1 MPYVPGPSAGTA
13 GVSLSGGSSSLFR
26 SSFALSVALASLTPV
41 LNLDGT
47 GKPLTFRSALAG
59 PFGPQWAVSDGAEL
73 VKLVSSTR
81 TLCPVHSCTSSPTY
95 FNRVVK
101 EKWSPLSLLT
111 PGPLRS
117 LANDVLRRVRGTAG
131 GDRLPSSC
139 PPSTNT
145 ASLTAFNCILNAVV
159 SENAVFGSL
168 DLVDFY
174 LGTPLLSPQFIKIF
188 VDSYPPEVLSSLSLL
203 PFIKVDSSGKR
214 YCLFRIDKTMYGL
227 KEAGQLSNRRLV
239 SLLSSFGFIETS
251 TPCLFRHLTRPISFV
266 LVVDDF
272 GVKYH
277 SKVDFDFLVS
287 ALSSLYQVKA
297 HPVASQFLGLAL
309 HHDTVARTI
318 ALSYPGYVDALLL
331 RLRPLG
337 VKAALTPAVYVPP
350 TYGSRLPQSPNTTDA
365 SPPASPA
372 QRLELQ
378 IAIGYLLYYGRCV
391 DGRILP
397 ATCALASLQAH
408 ATSLTMLALDRLL
421 GYLSVHRTGV
431 KVIRPSSMILQI
443 MSDASYLSRPNA
455 GSVAGDFHHL
465 GIPDDPTFINA
476 PISIASTRIPVV
488 CSSVQ
493 EAEWAGTFAAARTAI
508 TERQTLSDLG
518 YPQPPTLLHCDN
530 EVAVGIANK
539 AVKAKLSKACD
550 MRLHWLIDRVSQ
562 GQFRVEHL
570 RGRWNIADFFTKT
583 LPLARHRFFA
593 PFVAVDAPD
602 SPLPRLHIDLATTI
616 VK

>member
-1 MPYVPGPSAGTA
+1 
-13 GVSLSGGSSSLFR
+13 
-26 SSFALSVALASLTPV
+26 
-41 LNLDGT
+41 
-47 GKPLTFRSALAG
+47 
-59 PFGPQWAVSDGAEL
+59 
-73 VKLVSSTR
+73 
-81 TLCPVHSCTSSPTY
+81 
-95 FNRVVK
+95 
-101 EKWSPLSLLT
+101 
-111 PGPLRS
+111 
-117 LANDVLRRVRGTAG
+117 
-131 GDRLPSSC
+131 
-139 PPSTNT
+139 
-145 ASLTAFNCILNAVV
+145 
-159 SENAVFGSL
+159 
-168 DLVDFY
+168 
-174 LGTPLLSPQFIKIF
+174 
-188 VDSYPPEVLSSLSLL
+188 
-203 PFIKVDSSGKR
+203 
-214 YCLFRIDKTMYGL
+214 MYGL

-239 SLLSSFGFIETS
+239 SLLSSFGFIETA

-309 HHDTVARTI
+309 HHDTAARTI

-350 TYGSRLPQSPNTTDA
+350 TYGSRLPQSPNTADA
-365 SPPASPA
+365 SPPASHA

-397 ATCALASLQAH
+397 ATCALASLQSQ
-408 ATSLTMLALDRLL
+408 ATTLTMLALDRLL

-493 EAEWAGTFAAARTAI
+493 EAEWAGTFGAARTAI

-562 GQFRVEHL
+562 GQFLVKHL
-570 RGRWNIADFFTKT
+570 RGHWNIADFFTKT

-602 SPLPRLHIDLATTI
+602 SPLPRLNFDLATI